1 MEDIRRPAVAGYFYE
16 ADASQLR
23 RRIEWCF
30 RHRIGPGLLPERSG
44 EGERESIGYVVP
56 HAGYVYSGPV
66 AAHAYYALSREKRPE
81 TIILIGP
88 NHTGAGPPVSLAPW
102 RKWRTPL
109 GIMEVD
115 VELRDYLVKR
125 GGVIVPD
132 YEAHLFEHSLEVQLP
147 FIQYVYGEEVKIL
160 PIVALEQTPSVAE
173 AVVAELEEAV
183 EALGRDAVILASTD
197 FNHYDPHDV
206 TFRKDMRAIEAMES
220 LDVEEFYRVVMR
232 EDVSVCGPLGVMV
245 LMLLAR
251 RRRGGRPEI
260 LAHATSGDTS
270 GDLSHTVGYV
280 AAKFPLRASGAI

>member
-1 MEDIRRPAVAGYFYE
+1 LGAEEVWAV
-16 ADASQLR
+16 DVT
-23 RRIEWCF
+23 
-30 RHRIGPGLLPERSG
+30 PERSVEKPP
-44 EGERESIGYVVP
+44 EGVLGLALRAVDLMQHHLTASRMALYAPE
-56 HAGYVYSGPV
+56 VY
-66 AAHAYYALSREKRPE
+66 LRPE
-81 TIILIGP
+81 
-88 NHTGAGPPVSLAPW
+88 
-102 RKWRTPL
+102 L
-109 GIMEVD
+109 GEVAVQD
-115 VELRDYLVKR
+115 FLR
-125 GGVIVPD
+125 
-132 YEAHLFEHSLEVQLP
+132 
-147 FIQYVYGEEVKIL
+147 
-160 PIVALEQTPSVAE
+160 
-173 AVVAELEEAV
+173 LEEAV